1 MLFTLSS
8 VEYALKFSKLHR
20 HGINPID
27 AFMFL
32 IENFSYE
39 TAVRMPFL
47 QMVKYFKENK
57 ENLLKLYD
65 SEEKAT
71 RKIA

>member
-1 MLFTLSS
+1 MLFTLNS
-8 VEYALKFSKLHR
+8 VEYALKFGKLHR

-65 SEEKAT
+65 SEEKAP